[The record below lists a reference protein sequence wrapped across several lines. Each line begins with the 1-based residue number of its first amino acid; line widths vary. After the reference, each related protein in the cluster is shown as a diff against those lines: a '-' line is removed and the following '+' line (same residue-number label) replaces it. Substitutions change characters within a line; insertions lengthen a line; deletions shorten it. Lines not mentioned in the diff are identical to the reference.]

1 MTTSPTPVI
10 AATGLERRF
19 GSVVALR
26 SVAISVAAGEVVLL
40 AGPNGA
46 GKSTLL
52 RTLAGLARPTRGTVE
67 VQGISLRNRPEGRGA
82 IGFLSHQNFLYD
94 DLTARENLRFAATL
108 HGLASVEERVMDS
121 LNAAGLAQRADARAA
136 VLSHGMRQRLAI
148 ARATIHDP
156 AVLLLDEPFSGLDAA
171 SVVQLR
177 DGLATGVA
185 RGRAVVCV
193 THQPADLWQIATR
206 VVLLERGAIVFD
218 TPRQHTLEEFQAACA
233 QSGAA

>member
-1 MTTSPTPVI
+1 MQPPQSPVI
-10 AATGLERRF
+10 VATGLERRF

-26 SVAISVAAGEVVLL
+26 SVAISVSAGEVVLL

-52 RTLAGLARPTRGTVE
+52 RTLAGLARPTHGTVE

-108 HGLASVEERVMDS
+108 HGLSSVEQRVMDS
-121 LNAAGLAQRADARAA
+121 LHAAGLAQRADIRTA

-148 ARATIHDP
+148 ARATLHDP
-156 AVLLLDEPFSGLDAA
+156 ALLLLDEPFSGLDAA
-171 SVVQLR
+171 SVEQLR
-177 DGLATGVA
+177 GGLAAGA
-185 RGRAVVCV
+185 GRGRAVICV

-206 VVLLERGAIVFD
+206 VVFLDRGAIVLD
-218 TPRQHTLEEFQAACA
+218 TPRHRTLEEFHAACA
-233 QSGAA
+233 RSVAA